1 MLVHLETPR
10 LFLHNFLPED
20 AQGIFALDTD
30 PKVMKYLGGVKMTQF
45 FKAEKTIEYIQKQY
59 KEHGIGR
66 LAIIEKSTDK
76 FVGWS
81 GLKLEKGNLNGQ
93 MQSYDLG
100 YRLLQQFL
108 GKGYAT
114 ESATASL
121 KYGFEDLNLT
131 EIIGIADINNKASNQ
146 ILQKIGMTQYKELEF
161 YNRLHSIYK
170 IEKQNWS
177 D

>member
-121 KYGFEDLNLT
+121 KYGFEDLNLGSWQEITSPCYLLFFIHSSLKSLAIPLGMPTFFAST
-131 EIIGIADINNKASNQ
+131 E
-146 ILQKIGMTQYKELEF
+146 
-161 YNRLHSIYK
+161 
-170 IEKQNWS
+170 
-177 D
+177 